1 MINKTV
7 GKSPLSVLH
16 EDTELILEL
25 LENKNID
32 PKEEKVK
39 LPLTIKEGDF
49 DNLSLYKTKSIF
61 FGIMV
66 LDFSDSFYFAQ
77 NIVDLA
83 GKIGTIN
90 GVKLAIPIFGGF
102 DFFLNKEKESIYC
115 LLAHNLQFF
124 NNLDGQYLTYLIS
137 GLYSAGIGDSFV
149 EVYLKRFGRSYLLEN
164 LQDEL
169 VSSNAV
175 INDDFSIKS
184 IPRSYFLQKELFDS
198 FQQKIKSC
206 SELSSIKFGPLE
218 PSMPFK
224 SNYQSLILMFDAMS
238 TELKTKTLISLI
250 DKVNDFKSQHAFAL
264 FVSSLWDKTD
274 FTTSIKLKNENK
286 LIILATEIAAAIVVN
301 DIGDKKE
308 SIFYNRTRVKKLFS
322 YIFLDPGKQEFK
334 ELFLKQLEKRFE
346 LKERAINLQ
355 NPFLISFLLRKDF
368 GLNLD
373 KKLVELLNLNDKNEL
388 YNFDFN
394 NFSYLEDKIWNDPNV
409 GKVTDYD
416 LCSPIVKGFKVC
428 Q

>member
-16 EDTELILEL
+16 EDTEFILEL

-32 PKEEKVK
+32 PKEKKVK
-39 LPLTIKEGDF
+39 LPLTIKEEDF

-61 FGIMV
+61 FGIMI

-83 GKIGTIN
+83 GKIN
-90 GVKLAIPIFGGF
+90 GVKLSIPIFGGF

-115 LLAHNLQFF
+115 LLAQNLQFF

-149 EVYLKRFGRSYLLEN
+149 EVYLKRVGRSYLLEN

-169 VSSNAV
+169 VSSNIIV
-175 INDDFSIKS
+175 NDNFSVKS

-224 SNYQSLILMFDAMS
+224 SNYQSLVLMFDAMS
-238 TELKTKTLISLI
+238 TEFKTKTLISLI
-250 DKVNDFKSQHAFAL
+250 NKVNDFKAQYAFGL
-264 FVSSLWDKTD
+264 FVSSLWDKTS
-274 FTTSIKLKNENK
+274 FTPSIKLKNENK

-301 DIGDKKE
+301 DIGDKKT
-308 SIFYNRTRVKKLFS
+308 SVFYNRTVPKKLFS
-322 YIFLDPGKQEFK
+322 YIFLEPGKDNFK

-355 NPFLISFLLRKDF
+355 NPFLISLLLRKDF

-388 YNFDFN
+388 YNFYSN
-394 NFSYLEDKIWNDPNV
+394 NGSYLKDEIWNDPNV
-409 GKVTDYD
+409 EEVLGYY
-416 LCSPIVKGFKVC
+416 LFSPIVKGFKFC
-428 Q
+428 K

>member
-16 EDTELILEL
+16 EDTEFILEL

-39 LPLTIKEGDF
+39 LPLTIKEEDF

-61 FGIMV
+61 FGIMI

-83 GKIGTIN
+83 GKIN
-90 GVKLAIPIFGGF
+90 GVKLSIPIFGGF

-115 LLAHNLQFF
+115 LLAQNLQFF

-149 EVYLKRFGRSYLLEN
+149 EVYLKRVGRSYLLEN

-169 VSSNAV
+169 VSSNIIV
-175 INDDFSIKS
+175 NDNFSVKS

-218 PSMPFK
+218 PSMSFK
-224 SNYQSLILMFDAMS
+224 SNYQSLVLMFDAMS
-238 TELKTKTLISLI
+238 TEFKTKTLISLI
-250 DKVNDFKSQHAFAL
+250 NKVNDFKAQYAFGL
-264 FVSSLWDKTD
+264 FVSSLWDKTS
-274 FTTSIKLKNENK
+274 FTPSIKLKNENK

-301 DIGDKKE
+301 DIGDKKT
-308 SIFYNRTRVKKLFS
+308 SVFYNRTVPKKLFS
-322 YIFLDPGKQEFK
+322 YIFLEPGKDNFK

-355 NPFLISFLLRKDF
+355 NPFLISLLLRKDF

-416 LCSPIVKGFKVC
+416 LCSPIVNGFKFF

>member
-16 EDTELILEL
+16 EDTEFILEL

-39 LPLTIKEGDF
+39 LPLTIKEEDF

-61 FGIMV
+61 FGIMI

-83 GKIGTIN
+83 GKIN
-90 GVKLAIPIFGGF
+90 GVKLSIPIFGGF

-115 LLAHNLQFF
+115 LLAQNLQFF

-149 EVYLKRFGRSYLLEN
+149 EVYLKRVGRSYLLEN
-164 LQDEL
+164 LQYEL
-169 VSSNAV
+169 ISSNIV
-175 INDDFSIKS
+175 ITDNFSVKS
-184 IPRSYFLQKELFDS
+184 MPRSYFLQEELFDS
-198 FQQKIKSC
+198 FQQKIKSL
-206 SELSSIKFGPLE
+206 SESRSIKLGQLSSMVFR
-218 PSMPFK
+218 

-238 TELKTKTLISLI
+238 TEFKTKTLISLI

-355 NPFLISFLLRKDF
+355 NPFLISLLIRKDL

-373 KKLVELLNLNDKNEL
+373 KKLVELLNLNNKNEL
-388 YNFDFN
+388 YNF
-394 NFSYLEDKIWNDPNV
+394 L
-409 GKVTDYD
+409 
-416 LCSPIVKGFKVC
+416 FK
-428 Q
+428 

>member
-16 EDTELILEL
+16 EDTEFILEL

-39 LPLTIKEGDF
+39 LPLTIKEEDF

-61 FGIMV
+61 FGIMI

-83 GKIGTIN
+83 GKIN
-90 GVKLAIPIFGGF
+90 GVKLSIPIFGGF

-115 LLAHNLQFF
+115 LLAQNLQFF

-149 EVYLKRFGRSYLLEN
+149 EVYLKRVGRSYLLEN
-164 LQDEL
+164 LQYEL
-169 VSSNAV
+169 ISSNIV
-175 INDDFSIKS
+175 ITDNFSVKS
-184 IPRSYFLQKELFDS
+184 MPRSYFLQEELFDS
-198 FQQKIKSC
+198 FQQKIKSL
-206 SELSSIKFGPLE
+206 SESRSIKLGQLSSMVFR
-218 PSMPFK
+218 

-238 TELKTKTLISLI
+238 TEFKTKTLISLI

-334 ELFLKQLEKRFE
+334 ELFLKQLKKRFE

-355 NPFLISFLLRKDF
+355 NPFLISLLLRKDF
-368 GLNLD
+368 DLNLD

>member
-16 EDTELILEL
+16 EDTEFILEL

-39 LPLTIKEGDF
+39 LPLTIKEEDF

-61 FGIMV
+61 FGIMI

-83 GKIGTIN
+83 GKIN
-90 GVKLAIPIFGGF
+90 GVKLSIPIFGGF

-115 LLAHNLQFF
+115 LLAQNLQFF

-149 EVYLKRFGRSYLLEN
+149 EVYLKRVGRSYLLEN
-164 LQDEL
+164 LKDEL
-169 VSSNAV
+169 VSSNIIV
-175 INDDFSIKS
+175 NDNFSVKS

-198 FQQKIKSC
+198 FQQKIKSL
-206 SELSSIKFGPLE
+206 SESRSIKLGQLSSMVFR
-218 PSMPFK
+218 SD
-224 SNYQSLILMFDAMS
+224 YQSLILMFDAMS
-238 TELKTKTLISLI
+238 TEFKTKTLISLI
-250 DKVNDFKSQHAFAL
+250 DKINDFKSQHAFAL

-274 FTTSIKLKNENK
+274 FTPSIKLKNENK
-286 LIILATEIAAAIVVN
+286 LIVLATEIAAAIIVN

-308 SIFYNRTRVKKLFS
+308 SIFYNRTRVQKLFS
-322 YIFLDPGKQEFK
+322 YIFLDPGKVEFK

-355 NPFLISFLLRKDF
+355 NPFLISLLLRKDF
-368 GLNLD
+368 DLNLD
-373 KKLVELLNLNDKNEL
+373 KKLVELLNLNNKNEL
-388 YNFDFN
+388 YNFYSN
-394 NFSYLEDKIWNDPNV
+394 NGSYLKDEIWNDPNV
-409 GKVTDYD
+409 EEVLGYY
-416 LCSPIVKGFKVC
+416 LFSPIVKGFKFS

>member
-16 EDTELILEL
+16 EDTEFILEL

-39 LPLTIKEGDF
+39 LPLTIKEEDF

-61 FGIMV
+61 FGIMI

-83 GKIGTIN
+83 GKIN
-90 GVKLAIPIFGGF
+90 GVKLSIPIFGGF

-115 LLAHNLQFF
+115 LLAQNLQFF

-149 EVYLKRFGRSYLLEN
+149 EVYLKRVGRSYLLEN

-169 VSSNAV
+169 VSSNIIV
-175 INDDFSIKS
+175 NDNFSVKS

-198 FQQKIKSC
+198 FQQKIKSL
-206 SELSSIKFGPLE
+206 SESRSIKLGQLSSMVFR
-218 PSMPFK
+218 

-238 TELKTKTLISLI
+238 TEFKTKTLISLI
-250 DKVNDFKSQHAFAL
+250 DKINDFKSQHAFAL

-274 FTTSIKLKNENK
+274 FTPSIKLKNENK
-286 LIILATEIAAAIVVN
+286 LIVLATEIAAAIIVN

-308 SIFYNRTRVKKLFS
+308 SIFYNRTRVQKLFS
-322 YIFLDPGKQEFK
+322 YIFLDPGKVEFK

-355 NPFLISFLLRKDF
+355 NPFLISLLLRKDF
-368 GLNLD
+368 DLNLD
-373 KKLVELLNLNDKNEL
+373 KKLVELLNLNNKNEL
-388 YNFDFN
+388 YNFYSN
-394 NFSYLEDKIWNDPNV
+394 NGSYLKDEIWNDPNV
-409 GKVTDYD
+409 EEVLGYY
-416 LCSPIVKGFKVC
+416 LFSPIVKGFKFS

>member
-16 EDTELILEL
+16 EDTEFILEL

-39 LPLTIKEGDF
+39 LPLTIKEEDF

-66 LDFSDSFYFAQ
+66 LDFNDSFYFVQ

-83 GKIGTIN
+83 GKIATIN
-90 GVKLAIPIFGGF
+90 GVKLAIPVFGGF
-102 DFFLNKEKESIYC
+102 DFFLNKEKDSIYC
-115 LLAHNLQFF
+115 LLAQNLQFF

-149 EVYLKRFGRSYLLEN
+149 EVYLKRVGRSYLLEN

-169 VSSNAV
+169 FFSNVV
-175 INDDFSIKS
+175 INENFSLNS
-184 IPRSYFLQKELFDS
+184 LSRSYFSQAELFDS
-198 FQQKIKSC
+198 FKEKIESC
-206 SELSSIKFGPLE
+206 SELTGNQFSPME
-218 PSMPFK
+218 ASMPSK
-224 SNYQSLILMFDAMS
+224 SKFQLLFSMFDAMN
-238 TELKTKTLISLI
+238 TEYKIKTLISLI

-264 FVSSLWDKTD
+264 FVSSLWNKTD
-274 FTTSIKLKNENK
+274 FTPSIKLKNEGE
-286 LIILATEIAAAIVVN
+286 LIILATEIAAAIIVN
-301 DIGDKKE
+301 DIEDKKV
-308 SIFYNRTRVKKLFS
+308 SMFYNRTAVKKLFS
-322 YIFLDPGKQEFK
+322 DIFLDPGKVEFK

-355 NPFLISFLLRKDF
+355 NPFLISLLLRKDF
-368 GLNLD
+368 DLNLD

-388 YNFDFN
+388 YNFYSN
-394 NFSYLEDKIWNDPNV
+394 NGSYLKDEIWNDPNV
-409 GKVTDYD
+409 EEVLGYY
-416 LCSPIVKGFKVC
+416 LFSPIVKGLKFCK
-428 Q
+428 

>member
-16 EDTELILEL
+16 EDTELILDL
-25 LENKNID
+25 LANKNID
-32 PKEEKVK
+32 SKKEKVK
-39 LPLTIKEGDF
+39 LPLTIKEENF

-66 LDFSDSFYFAQ
+66 LDFNDSFYFVQ

-83 GKIGTIN
+83 GKIN
-90 GVKLAIPIFGGF
+90 GVKLSIPIFGGF

-115 LLAHNLQFF
+115 LLAQNLQFF

-149 EVYLKRFGRSYLLEN
+149 EVYLKRVGRSYVLEN

-169 VSSNAV
+169 VFSNV
-175 INDDFSIKS
+175 VVNENFSLKS
-184 IPRSYFLQKELFDS
+184 LSRSYFLQEELFDS
-198 FQQKIKSC
+198 FQEKIKSC
-206 SELSSIKFGPLE
+206 SELSGVQFSPME
-218 PSMPFK
+218 PSMPSRSRF
-224 SNYQSLILMFDAMS
+224 QLLFLMFEAMN
-238 TELKTKTLISLI
+238 TEYKVKTLISLI
-250 DKVNDFKSQHAFAL
+250 EKVNDFKAQHSFAL
-264 FVSSLWDKTD
+264 FVSFLWDKTT
-274 FTTSIKLKNENK
+274 FTSSIKQKNENK
-286 LIILATEIAAAIVVN
+286 LIILATEIAAAIIAN
-301 DIGDKKE
+301 NIGDEK
-308 SIFYNRTRVKKLFS
+308 SSLFYDLTKSEKLFS
-322 YIFLDPGKQEFK
+322 YIFLEPDKDNFK

-355 NPFLISFLLRKDF
+355 NPFLISLLLRKDF

-388 YNFDFN
+388 YNFYSN
-394 NFSYLEDKIWNDPNV
+394 NGSYLKDEIWNDPNV
-409 GKVTDYD
+409 EEVLGYY
-416 LCSPIVKGFKVC
+416 LFSPIVKGFKFC
-428 Q
+428 K

>member
-39 LPLTIKEGDF
+39 LPLTIKEENF

-61 FGIMV
+61 FGIMI

-83 GKIGTIN
+83 GKIN
-90 GVKLAIPIFGGF
+90 GVKLSIPIFGGF

-115 LLAHNLQFF
+115 LLAQNLQFF

-149 EVYLKRFGRSYLLEN
+149 EVYLKRVGRSYLLEN
-164 LQDEL
+164 LQYEL
-169 VSSNAV
+169 ISSNIV
-175 INDDFSIKS
+175 ITDNFSVKS
-184 IPRSYFLQKELFDS
+184 MPRSYFLQEELFDS
-198 FQQKIKSC
+198 FQQKIKSL
-206 SELSSIKFGPLE
+206 SESRSIKLGQLSSMVFR
-218 PSMPFK
+218 

-238 TELKTKTLISLI
+238 TEFKTKTLISLI

-274 FTTSIKLKNENK
+274 FTPSIKLKNENK
-286 LIILATEIAAAIVVN
+286 LIVLATEIAAAIIVN

-308 SIFYNRTRVKKLFS
+308 SIFYNRTRVQKLFS
-322 YIFLDPGKQEFK
+322 YIFLDPGKVEFK

-355 NPFLISFLLRKDF
+355 NPFLISLLLRKDF
-368 GLNLD
+368 DLNLD

-394 NFSYLEDKIWNDPNV
+394 NFSYLEDKIWNDPSV

-416 LCSPIVKGFKVC
+416 LCSPIVNGFKVS

>member
-16 EDTELILEL
+16 EDTEFILEL

-39 LPLTIKEGDF
+39 LPLTIKEEDF

-61 FGIMV
+61 FGIMI

-83 GKIGTIN
+83 GKIN
-90 GVKLAIPIFGGF
+90 GVKLSIPIFGGF

-115 LLAHNLQFF
+115 LLAQNLQFF

-137 GLYSAGIGDSFV
+137 GFYSAGIGDSFV
-149 EVYLKRFGRSYLLEN
+149 EVYLKRVGRSYLLEN

-169 VSSNAV
+169 VSSNIIV
-175 INDDFSIKS
+175 NDNFSVKS

-198 FQQKIKSC
+198 FQQKIKSL
-206 SELSSIKFGPLE
+206 SESRSIKLGQLSSMVFR
-218 PSMPFK
+218 

-238 TELKTKTLISLI
+238 TEFKTKTLISLI
-250 DKVNDFKSQHAFAL
+250 DKINDFKSQHAFAL

-274 FTTSIKLKNENK
+274 FTPSIKLKNENK
-286 LIILATEIAAAIVVN
+286 LIVLATEIAAAIIVN

-308 SIFYNRTRVKKLFS
+308 SIFYNRTRVQKLFS
-322 YIFLDPGKQEFK
+322 YIFLDPGKVEFK

-355 NPFLISFLLRKDF
+355 NPFLISLLLRKDF
-368 GLNLD
+368 DLNLD
-373 KKLVELLNLNDKNEL
+373 KKLVELLNLNNKNEL
-388 YNFDFN
+388 YNFYSN
-394 NFSYLEDKIWNDPNV
+394 NGSYLKDEIWNDPNV
-409 GKVTDYD
+409 EEVLGYY
-416 LCSPIVKGFKVC
+416 LFSPIVNGFKVS

>member
-1 MINKTV
+1 MINKIV

-16 EDTELILEL
+16 DDTEFILEL

-39 LPLTIKEGDF
+39 LPLTIKEEDF

-61 FGIMV
+61 FGIMI

-83 GKIGTIN
+83 GKIN
-90 GVKLAIPIFGGF
+90 GVKLSIPIFGGF

-115 LLAHNLQFF
+115 LLAQNLQFF

-149 EVYLKRFGRSYLLEN
+149 EVYLKRIGRSYLLEN

-238 TELKTKTLISLI
+238 TEFKTKTLISLI
-250 DKVNDFKSQHAFAL
+250 DKVNDFKAQYAFSL
-264 FVSSLWDKTD
+264 FVSSLWNRTS
-274 FTTSIKLKNENK
+274 FTPSIKLKNEEK

-301 DIGDKKE
+301 DIGDKKI
-308 SIFYNRTRVKKLFS
+308 SVFYNLATPKKLFS
-322 YIFLDPGKQEFK
+322 YIFLDPGKVEFK

-355 NPFLISFLLRKDF
+355 NPFLISLLLRKDF
-368 GLNLD
+368 GINLD
-373 KKLVELLNLNDKNEL
+373 KKLVELLNLNNKNEL
-388 YNFDFN
+388 YNFYSN
-394 NFSYLEDKIWNDPNV
+394 NGSYLKDEIWNDPNV
-409 GKVTDYD
+409 EEVLGYY
-416 LCSPIVKGFKVC
+416 LFSPIVKGFKFFK
-428 Q
+428 

>member
-16 EDTELILEL
+16 EDTEFILEL
-25 LENKNID
+25 LKNKNID

-39 LPLTIKEGDF
+39 LPLTIKEEDF

-66 LDFSDSFYFAQ
+66 LDFNDSFYFVQ

-90 GVKLAIPIFGGF
+90 GVKLAIPVFGGF

-115 LLAHNLQFF
+115 LLAQNLQFF

-137 GLYSAGIGDSFV
+137 GLYSAGIGNSFV
-149 EVYLKRFGRSYLLEN
+149 EVYLKRVGRSYLLEN

-169 VSSNAV
+169 FFSNVV
-175 INDDFSIKS
+175 INENFSLNS
-184 IPRSYFLQKELFDS
+184 LSRSYFSQAELFDS
-198 FQQKIKSC
+198 FKEKIESC
-206 SELSSIKFGPLE
+206 SELTGNQFSPME
-218 PSMPFK
+218 ASMPSK
-224 SNYQSLILMFDAMS
+224 SKFQLLFSMFDAMN
-238 TELKTKTLISLI
+238 TEYKIKTLISLI
-250 DKVNDFKSQHAFAL
+250 DKVNDFKSQQAFAF
-264 FVSSLWDKTD
+264 FVSSLWNKTD
-274 FTTSIKLKNENK
+274 FTPSIKLKNEGE
-286 LIILATEIAAAIVVN
+286 LIILATEIAAAIIVN
-301 DIGDKKE
+301 DIEDKKV
-308 SIFYNRTRVKKLFS
+308 SIFYNRTAVKKLFS
-322 YIFLDPGKQEFK
+322 YIFLDPGKVKFK

-355 NPFLISFLLRKDF
+355 NPFLISLLLRKDF
-368 GLNLD
+368 DLNLD

-388 YNFDFN
+388 YNFYSN
-394 NFSYLEDKIWNDPNV
+394 NGSYLKDEIWNDPNV
-409 GKVTDYD
+409 EEVLGYY
-416 LCSPIVKGFKVC
+416 LFSPIVKGFKFC
-428 Q
+428 K

>member
-16 EDTELILEL
+16 EDTEFILEL

-32 PKEEKVK
+32 PKEKKVK
-39 LPLTIKEGDF
+39 LPLTIKEEDF

-61 FGIMV
+61 FGIMI

-83 GKIGTIN
+83 GKIN
-90 GVKLAIPIFGGF
+90 GVKLSIPIFGGF

-115 LLAHNLQFF
+115 LLAQNLQFF

-149 EVYLKRFGRSYLLEN
+149 EVYLKRVGRSYLLEN

-169 VSSNAV
+169 VSSNIIV
-175 INDDFSIKS
+175 NDNFSVKS

-224 SNYQSLILMFDAMS
+224 SNYQSLVLMFDAMS
-238 TELKTKTLISLI
+238 TEFKTKTLISLI
-250 DKVNDFKSQHAFAL
+250 NKVNDFKAQYAFGL
-264 FVSSLWDKTD
+264 FISSLWDKTS
-274 FTTSIKLKNENK
+274 FTPSIKLKNENK

-301 DIGDKKE
+301 DIGDKKT
-308 SIFYNRTRVKKLFS
+308 SVFYNRTVPKKLFS
-322 YIFLDPGKQEFK
+322 YIFLEPGKDNFK

-355 NPFLISFLLRKDF
+355 NPFLISLLLRKDF

-388 YNFDFN
+388 YNFYSN
-394 NFSYLEDKIWNDPNV
+394 NGSYLKDEIWNDPNV
-409 GKVTDYD
+409 EEVLGYY
-416 LCSPIVKGFKVC
+416 LFSPIVNGFKFC
-428 Q
+428 K

>member
-16 EDTELILEL
+16 EDTEFILEL

-39 LPLTIKEGDF
+39 LPLTIKEEDF

-61 FGIMV
+61 FGIMI

-83 GKIGTIN
+83 GKIN
-90 GVKLAIPIFGGF
+90 GVKLSIPIFGDF

-115 LLAHNLQFF
+115 LLAQNLQFF

-149 EVYLKRFGRSYLLEN
+149 EVYLKRVGRSYLLEN
-164 LQDEL
+164 LQYEL
-169 VSSNAV
+169 ISSNIV
-175 INDDFSIKS
+175 ITDNFSVKS
-184 IPRSYFLQKELFDS
+184 MPRSYFLQEELFDS
-198 FQQKIKSC
+198 FQQKIKSL
-206 SELSSIKFGPLE
+206 SESKSIKLGQLSSMVFR
-218 PSMPFK
+218 

-238 TELKTKTLISLI
+238 TEFKTKTLISLI

-274 FTTSIKLKNENK
+274 FTPSIKLKNENK
-286 LIILATEIAAAIVVN
+286 LIVLATEIAAAIIVN

-308 SIFYNRTRVKKLFS
+308 SIFYNRTRVQKLFS
-322 YIFLDPGKQEFK
+322 YIFLDPGKVEFK

-355 NPFLISFLLRKDF
+355 NPFLISLLLRKDF
-368 GLNLD
+368 DLNLD

-394 NFSYLEDKIWNDPNV
+394 NFSYLEDKIWNDPSV

-416 LCSPIVKGFKVC
+416 LCSPIVNGFKVS

>member
-16 EDTELILEL
+16 EDTEFILEL

-39 LPLTIKEGDF
+39 LPLTIKEEDF
-49 DNLSLYKTKSIF
+49 DNLSLYKSKSIF
-61 FGIMV
+61 FGIMI

-83 GKIGTIN
+83 GKIN
-90 GVKLAIPIFGGF
+90 GVKLSIPIFGGF

-115 LLAHNLQFF
+115 LLAQNLQFF
-124 NNLDGQYLTYLIS
+124 NNLDEQYLTYLIS

-149 EVYLKRFGRSYLLEN
+149 EVYLKRIGRSYLLEN

-224 SNYQSLILMFDAMS
+224 SNYQSLVLMFDAMS
-238 TELKTKTLISLI
+238 TEFKTKTLISLI
-250 DKVNDFKSQHAFAL
+250 NKVNDFKAQYAFGL
-264 FVSSLWDKTD
+264 FVSLLWDKTS
-274 FTTSIKLKNENK
+274 FTPSIKLKNEDK

-301 DIGDKKE
+301 DIGDKKT
-308 SIFYNRTRVKKLFS
+308 SVFYNRTVPKKLFS
-322 YIFLDPGKQEFK
+322 YIFLEPSKDNFK
-334 ELFLKQLEKRFE
+334 ELFLKQLEKRFK

-355 NPFLISFLLRKDF
+355 NPFLISLLMRKDF

-373 KKLVELLNLNDKNEL
+373 KKLVELLNLNNKNEL
-388 YNFDFN
+388 YNLYSN
-394 NFSYLEDKIWNDPNV
+394 NGSYLEDEIWNDPNV
-409 GKVTDYD
+409 EKVKDYD
-416 LCSPIVKGFKVC
+416 LFSPIVNGFKVS

>member
-16 EDTELILEL
+16 KDTELILEL

-39 LPLTIKEGDF
+39 LPLTIKEEDF

-61 FGIMV
+61 FGIMI

-83 GKIGTIN
+83 GKIN
-90 GVKLAIPIFGGF
+90 GVKLSIPIFGCF

-115 LLAHNLQFF
+115 LLAQNLQFF

-149 EVYLKRFGRSYLLEN
+149 EVYLKRIGRSYLLEN

-238 TELKTKTLISLI
+238 TEFKTKTLISLI
-250 DKVNDFKSQHAFAL
+250 DKVNDFKAQYAFSL
-264 FVSSLWDKTD
+264 FVSSLWNRTS
-274 FTTSIKLKNENK
+274 FTPSIKLKNKEK

-301 DIGDKKE
+301 DIGDKKT
-308 SIFYNRTRVKKLFS
+308 SVFYNRTVPKKLFS
-322 YIFLDPGKQEFK
+322 YIFLEPGKDNFK

-355 NPFLISFLLRKDF
+355 NPFLISLLLRKDF

>member
-39 LPLTIKEGDF
+39 LPLTIKEEDF

-61 FGIMV
+61 FGIMI

-83 GKIGTIN
+83 GKIN
-90 GVKLAIPIFGGF
+90 GVKLSIPIFGGF

-115 LLAHNLQFF
+115 LLAQNLQFF

-149 EVYLKRFGRSYLLEN
+149 EVYLKRVGRSYLLEN
-164 LQDEL
+164 LQYEL
-169 VSSNAV
+169 ISSNIV
-175 INDDFSIKS
+175 ITDNFSVKS
-184 IPRSYFLQKELFDS
+184 MPRSYFLQEELFDS
-198 FQQKIKSC
+198 FQQKIKSL
-206 SELSSIKFGPLE
+206 SESRSIKLGQLSSMVFR
-218 PSMPFK
+218 

-238 TELKTKTLISLI
+238 TEFKTKTLISLI

-274 FTTSIKLKNENK
+274 FTPSIKLKNENK
-286 LIILATEIAAAIVVN
+286 LIVLATEIAAAIIVN

-308 SIFYNRTRVKKLFS
+308 SIFYNRTRVQKLFS
-322 YIFLDPGKQEFK
+322 YIFLDPGKVEFK

-355 NPFLISFLLRKDF
+355 NPFLISLLLRKDF
-368 GLNLD
+368 DLNLD

-394 NFSYLEDKIWNDPNV
+394 NFSYLEDKIWNDPSV

-416 LCSPIVKGFKVC
+416 LCSPIVNGFKVS

>member
-16 EDTELILEL
+16 EDTELILDL
-25 LENKNID
+25 LANKNID
-32 PKEEKVK
+32 SKKEKVK
-39 LPLTIKEGDF
+39 LPLTIKEEDF
-49 DNLSLYKTKSIF
+49 GNLSLCKTKSIF

-83 GKIGTIN
+83 GKIN
-90 GVKLAIPIFGGF
+90 GLKLAIPIFGGF

-115 LLAHNLQFF
+115 LLAQNLQFF

-137 GLYSAGIGDSFV
+137 GLYSTGIDDSFV
-149 EVYLKRFGRSYLLEN
+149 EVYLKRVGRSYLLEN
-164 LQDEL
+164 LQYEL
-169 VSSNAV
+169 ISSNIV
-175 INDDFSIKS
+175 ITDNFSVKS
-184 IPRSYFLQKELFDS
+184 IPRSYFLQEELFYS
-198 FQQKIKSC
+198 FQQKIKSL
-206 SELSSIKFGPLE
+206 SESGSIKLGQLSSMVFR
-218 PSMPFK
+218 

-274 FTTSIKLKNENK
+274 FTPSIKLKNEGE
-286 LIILATEIAAAIVVN
+286 LIILATEIAAAIIVN

-308 SIFYNRTRVKKLFS
+308 SIFYNRTAVKKLFS
-322 YIFLDPGKQEFK
+322 YIFLDPGKVDFK

-355 NPFLISFLLRKDF
+355 NPFLISLLLRKDF
-368 GLNLD
+368 DLNLD

-416 LCSPIVKGFKVC
+416 LCSPIVNGFKVC

>member
-16 EDTELILEL
+16 EDTEFILEL

-39 LPLTIKEGDF
+39 LPLTIKEEDF

-61 FGIMV
+61 FGIMI

-83 GKIGTIN
+83 GKIN
-90 GVKLAIPIFGGF
+90 GVKLSIPIFGGF

-115 LLAHNLQFF
+115 LLAQNLQFF

-149 EVYLKRFGRSYLLEN
+149 EVYLKRVGRSYLLEN
-164 LQDEL
+164 LKDEL
-169 VSSNAV
+169 VSSNIIV
-175 INDDFSIKS
+175 NDNFSVKS

-198 FQQKIKSC
+198 FQQKIKSL
-206 SELSSIKFGPLE
+206 SESRSIKLGQLSSMVFR
-218 PSMPFK
+218 

-238 TELKTKTLISLI
+238 TEFKTKTLISLI
-250 DKVNDFKSQHAFAL
+250 DKINDFKSQHAFAL

-274 FTTSIKLKNENK
+274 FTPSIKLKNENK
-286 LIILATEIAAAIVVN
+286 LIVLATEIAAAIIVN

-308 SIFYNRTRVKKLFS
+308 SIFYNRTRVQKLFS
-322 YIFLDPGKQEFK
+322 YIFLDPGKVEFK

-355 NPFLISFLLRKDF
+355 NPFLISLLLRKDF
-368 GLNLD
+368 DLNLD
-373 KKLVELLNLNDKNEL
+373 KKLVELLNLNNKNEL
-388 YNFDFN
+388 YNFYSN
-394 NFSYLEDKIWNDPNV
+394 NGSYLKDEIWNDPNV
-409 GKVTDYD
+409 EEVLGYY
-416 LCSPIVKGFKVC
+416 LFSPIVKGFKFS

>member
-16 EDTELILEL
+16 EDTEFILEL

-32 PKEEKVK
+32 SKEEKVK
-39 LPLTIKEGDF
+39 LPLTIKEEDF

-83 GKIGTIN
+83 GKIN

-115 LLAHNLQFF
+115 LLAQNLQFF

-149 EVYLKRFGRSYLLEN
+149 EVYLKRVGRSYLLGN

-169 VSSNAV
+169 VSSNIIV
-175 INDDFSIKS
+175 NDNFSVKS

-238 TELKTKTLISLI
+238 TEFKTKTLISLI
-250 DKVNDFKSQHAFAL
+250 NKVNDFKAQYAFGL
-264 FVSSLWDKTD
+264 FVSSLWDKTS
-274 FTTSIKLKNENK
+274 FTPSIKLKNENK

-301 DIGDKKE
+301 DIGDKKT
-308 SIFYNRTRVKKLFS
+308 SVFYNRTVPKKLFS
-322 YIFLDPGKQEFK
+322 YIFLEPGKDKFK

-355 NPFLISFLLRKDF
+355 NPFLISLLLRKDF
-368 GLNLD
+368 DLNLD
-373 KKLVELLNLNDKNEL
+373 KKLVELLNLNNKNEL
-388 YNFDFN
+388 YNFYSN
-394 NFSYLEDKIWNDPNV
+394 NGSYLKDEIWNDPNV
-409 GKVTDYD
+409 EEVLGYY
-416 LCSPIVKGFKVC
+416 LFSPIVKGFKFS

>member
-16 EDTELILEL
+16 EDTEFILEL

-32 PKEEKVK
+32 PKEKKVK
-39 LPLTIKEGDF
+39 LPLTIKEEDF

-61 FGIMV
+61 FGIMI

-83 GKIGTIN
+83 GKIN
-90 GVKLAIPIFGGF
+90 GVKLSIPIFGGF

-115 LLAHNLQFF
+115 LLAQNLQFF
-124 NNLDGQYLTYLIS
+124 NNLDGRYLTYLIS

-149 EVYLKRFGRSYLLEN
+149 EVYLKRVGRSYLLEN

-169 VSSNAV
+169 VSSNIIV
-175 INDDFSIKS
+175 NDNFSVKS

-224 SNYQSLILMFDAMS
+224 SNYQSLVLMFDAMS
-238 TELKTKTLISLI
+238 TEFKTKTLISLI
-250 DKVNDFKSQHAFAL
+250 NKVNDFKAQYAFGL
-264 FVSSLWDKTD
+264 FVSSLWDKTS
-274 FTTSIKLKNENK
+274 FTQSIKLKNENK

-301 DIGDKKE
+301 DIGDKKT
-308 SIFYNRTRVKKLFS
+308 SVFYNRTVPKKLFS
-322 YIFLDPGKQEFK
+322 YIFLEPGKDNFK

-355 NPFLISFLLRKDF
+355 NPFLISLLLRKDF

-388 YNFDFN
+388 YNFYSN
-394 NFSYLEDKIWNDPNV
+394 NGSYLKDEIWNDPNV
-409 GKVTDYD
+409 EEVLGYY
-416 LCSPIVKGFKVC
+416 LFSPIVKGFKFC
-428 Q
+428 K

>member
-16 EDTELILEL
+16 EDTELILDL
-25 LENKNID
+25 LANKNID
-32 PKEEKVK
+32 SKKEKVK
-39 LPLTIKEGDF
+39 LPLTIKEEDF

-83 GKIGTIN
+83 GKIN

-115 LLAHNLQFF
+115 LLAQNLQFF

-149 EVYLKRFGRSYLLEN
+149 EVYLKRVGRSYLLEN

-169 VSSNAV
+169 ASSNIV
-175 INDDFSIKS
+175 ITDNFSIKS

-206 SELSSIKFGPLE
+206 YELSYIKFGPLE

-238 TELKTKTLISLI
+238 TEFKTKTLISLI
-250 DKVNDFKSQHAFAL
+250 DKVNDFKAQHAFAL
-264 FVSSLWDKTD
+264 FVSSLWDRTD
-274 FTTSIKLKNENK
+274 FTPSIKLKNENK
-286 LIILATEIAAAIVVN
+286 LIILATEIAAAIIVN
-301 DIGDKKE
+301 DIGDKKA
-308 SIFYNRTRVKKLFS
+308 SIFYNRTTVKKLFS
-322 YIFLDPGKQEFK
+322 YIFLDPGMVEFK

-355 NPFLISFLLRKDF
+355 NPFLISLLLRKDF

-373 KKLVELLNLNDKNEL
+373 KKLVELLNLNNKNEL
-388 YNFDFN
+388 YNFYSN
-394 NFSYLEDKIWNDPNV
+394 NGSYLEDKIWNEPNV
-409 GKVTDYD
+409 GEVTDYD
-416 LCSPIVKGFKVC
+416 LFSPIVNGFKVS

>member
-16 EDTELILEL
+16 EDTEFILEL

-32 PKEEKVK
+32 PKEKKVK
-39 LPLTIKEGDF
+39 LPLTIKEEDF

-61 FGIMV
+61 FGIMI

-83 GKIGTIN
+83 GKIN
-90 GVKLAIPIFGGF
+90 GVKLSIPIFGGF

-115 LLAHNLQFF
+115 LLAQNLQFF

-149 EVYLKRFGRSYLLEN
+149 EVYLKRVGRSYLLEN

-169 VSSNAV
+169 VSSNIIV
-175 INDDFSIKS
+175 NDNFSVKS

-224 SNYQSLILMFDAMS
+224 SNYQSLVLMFDAMS
-238 TELKTKTLISLI
+238 TEFKTKTLISLI
-250 DKVNDFKSQHAFAL
+250 NKVNDFKAQYAFGL
-264 FVSSLWDKTD
+264 FVSSLWDKTS
-274 FTTSIKLKNENK
+274 FTPSIKLKNENK

-301 DIGDKKE
+301 DIGDKKT
-308 SIFYNRTRVKKLFS
+308 SVFYNRTVPKKLFS
-322 YIFLDPGKQEFK
+322 YIFLETGKDNFK

-355 NPFLISFLLRKDF
+355 NPFLISLLLRKDF
-368 GLNLD
+368 SLNLD

-388 YNFDFN
+388 YNFYSN
-394 NFSYLEDKIWNDPNV
+394 NGSYLKDEIWNDPNV
-409 GKVTDYD
+409 EEVLGYY
-416 LCSPIVKGFKVC
+416 LFSPIVKGFKFC
-428 Q
+428 K

>member
-16 EDTELILEL
+16 KDTEFILEL

-39 LPLTIKEGDF
+39 LPLTIKEEDF

-61 FGIMV
+61 FGIMI

-83 GKIGTIN
+83 GKIN

-115 LLAHNLQFF
+115 LLAQNLQFF

-137 GLYSAGIGDSFV
+137 GLYSAGIGNSFV
-149 EVYLKRFGRSYLLEN
+149 EIYLKRVGRSYLLEN
-164 LQDEL
+164 LQYEL
-169 VSSNAV
+169 VSSNIV
-175 INDDFSIKS
+175 VNDNFSIKS

-224 SNYQSLILMFDAMS
+224 SNYQSLVLMFDAMS
-238 TELKTKTLISLI
+238 TEFKTKTLISLI
-250 DKVNDFKSQHAFAL
+250 DKVNNFKAQYAFGL

-274 FTTSIKLKNENK
+274 FTPSIKLKNEDK

-301 DIGDKKE
+301 NIGDKKT
-308 SIFYNRTRVKKLFS
+308 SVFYNRSVPKKLFS
-322 YIFLDPGKQEFK
+322 YIFLEPGKDNFK

-355 NPFLISFLLRKDF
+355 NPFLISLLLRKDF

-373 KKLVELLNLNDKNEL
+373 KKLVELLNLNNKNEL
-388 YNFDFN
+388 YNLYSN
-394 NFSYLEDKIWNDPNV
+394 NGSYLEDEIWNDPNV

-416 LCSPIVKGFKVC
+416 LFSPIVNGFNVC

>member
-16 EDTELILEL
+16 EDTEFILEL

-39 LPLTIKEGDF
+39 LPLTIKEEDF

-61 FGIMV
+61 FGIMI

-83 GKIGTIN
+83 GKIN
-90 GVKLAIPIFGGF
+90 GVKLSIPIFGGF

-115 LLAHNLQFF
+115 LLAQNLQFF

-149 EVYLKRFGRSYLLEN
+149 EVYLKRVGRSYLLEN
-164 LQDEL
+164 LQYEL
-169 VSSNAV
+169 ISSNIV
-175 INDDFSIKS
+175 ITDNFSVKS
-184 IPRSYFLQKELFDS
+184 MPRSYFLQEELFDS
-198 FQQKIKSC
+198 FQQKIKSL
-206 SELSSIKFGPLE
+206 SESKSIKLGQLSSMVFR
-218 PSMPFK
+218 

-238 TELKTKTLISLI
+238 TEFKTKTLISLI
-250 DKVNDFKSQHAFAL
+250 DKVNDSKSQHAFAL

-274 FTTSIKLKNENK
+274 FTPSIKLKNENK
-286 LIILATEIAAAIVVN
+286 LIVLATEIAAAIIVN

-308 SIFYNRTRVKKLFS
+308 SIFYNRTRVQKLFS
-322 YIFLDPGKQEFK
+322 YIFLDPGKVEFK

-355 NPFLISFLLRKDF
+355 NPFLISLLLRKDF
-368 GLNLD
+368 DLNLD

-388 YNFDFN
+388 YNFYSN
-394 NFSYLEDKIWNDPNV
+394 NGSYLKDEIWNDPNV
-409 GKVTDYD
+409 EEVLGYY
-416 LCSPIVKGFKVC
+416 LFSPIVKGFKFC
-428 Q
+428 K

>member
-16 EDTELILEL
+16 EDTELILDL
-25 LENKNID
+25 LANKNID
-32 PKEEKVK
+32 SKKEKVK
-39 LPLTIKEGDF
+39 LPLTIKEEDF

-66 LDFSDSFYFAQ
+66 LDFNDSFYFVQ

-90 GVKLAIPIFGGF
+90 GVKLAIPVFGGF

-115 LLAHNLQFF
+115 LLAQNLQFF

-137 GLYSAGIGDSFV
+137 GLYSEGIGNSFV
-149 EVYLKRFGRSYLLEN
+149 EVYLKRVGRSYLLEN

-169 VSSNAV
+169 FFSNVV
-175 INDDFSIKS
+175 INENFSLNS
-184 IPRSYFLQKELFDS
+184 LSRSYFSQAELFDS
-198 FQQKIKSC
+198 FKEKIESC
-206 SELSSIKFGPLE
+206 SELTGNQFSPME
-218 PSMPFK
+218 ASMPSK
-224 SNYQSLILMFDAMS
+224 SKFQLLFSMFDAMN
-238 TELKTKTLISLI
+238 TEYKIKTLISLI
-250 DKVNDFKSQHAFAL
+250 DKVNDFKSQQAFAF
-264 FVSSLWDKTD
+264 FVSSLWNKTD
-274 FTTSIKLKNENK
+274 FTPSIKLKNEGE
-286 LIILATEIAAAIVVN
+286 LIILATEIAAAIIVN
-301 DIGDKKE
+301 DIEDKKV
-308 SIFYNRTRVKKLFS
+308 SIFYNRTAVKKLFS
-322 YIFLDPGKQEFK
+322 YIFLDPGKVKFK

-355 NPFLISFLLRKDF
+355 NPFLISLLLRKDF
-368 GLNLD
+368 DLNLD

-388 YNFDFN
+388 YNFYSN
-394 NFSYLEDKIWNDPNV
+394 NGSYLKDEIWNDPNV
-409 GKVTDYD
+409 EEVLGYY
-416 LCSPIVKGFKVC
+416 LFSPIIKGFKFS

>member
-16 EDTELILEL
+16 EDTEFILEL

-32 PKEEKVK
+32 PKEKKVK
-39 LPLTIKEGDF
+39 LPLTIKEEDF

-61 FGIMV
+61 FGIMI

-83 GKIGTIN
+83 GKIN
-90 GVKLAIPIFGGF
+90 GVKLSIPIFGGF

-115 LLAHNLQFF
+115 LLAQNLQFF

-149 EVYLKRFGRSYLLEN
+149 EVYLKRVGRSYLLEN

-169 VSSNAV
+169 VSSNIIV
-175 INDDFSIKS
+175 NDNFSVKS

-224 SNYQSLILMFDAMS
+224 SNYQSLVLMFDAMS
-238 TELKTKTLISLI
+238 TEFKTKTLISLI
-250 DKVNDFKSQHAFAL
+250 NKVNDFKAQYAFGL
-264 FVSSLWDKTD
+264 FVSSLWDKTS
-274 FTTSIKLKNENK
+274 FTPSIKLKNENK

-301 DIGDKKE
+301 DIGDKKT
-308 SIFYNRTRVKKLFS
+308 SVFYNRTVPKKLFS
-322 YIFLDPGKQEFK
+322 YIFLEPGKDNFK

-355 NPFLISFLLRKDF
+355 NPFLISLLLRKDF
-368 GLNLD
+368 DLNLD

-388 YNFDFN
+388 YNFYSN
-394 NFSYLEDKIWNDPNV
+394 NGSYLKDEIWNDPNV
-409 GKVTDYD
+409 EEVLGDY
-416 LCSPIVKGFKVC
+416 LFSPIVKGFKFC
-428 Q
+428 K

>member
-16 EDTELILEL
+16 EDTELILDL
-25 LENKNID
+25 LANKNID
-32 PKEEKVK
+32 SKKEKVK
-39 LPLTIKEGDF
+39 LPLTIKEEDF

-61 FGIMV
+61 FGIMI
-66 LDFSDSFYFAQ
+66 LDFNDSFYFAQ

-90 GVKLAIPIFGGF
+90 EVKLAIPVFGGF

-115 LLAHNLQFF
+115 LLAQNLQFF

-149 EVYLKRFGRSYLLEN
+149 EVYLKRVGRSYLLEN

-169 VSSNAV
+169 FFSNVV
-175 INDDFSIKS
+175 INENFSLNS
-184 IPRSYFLQKELFDS
+184 LSRSYFSQAELFDS
-198 FQQKIKSC
+198 FKEKIESC
-206 SELSSIKFGPLE
+206 SELTGNQFSPME
-218 PSMPFK
+218 ASMPSK
-224 SNYQSLILMFDAMS
+224 SKFQLLFSMFDAMN
-238 TELKTKTLISLI
+238 TEYKIKTLISLI

-264 FVSSLWDKTD
+264 FVSSLWGKTD
-274 FTTSIKLKNENK
+274 FTPSIKLKNEGE
-286 LIILATEIAAAIVVN
+286 LIILATEIAAAIIVN
-301 DIGDKKE
+301 DIEDKKV
-308 SIFYNRTRVKKLFS
+308 SIFYNRTAVKKLFS
-322 YIFLDPGKQEFK
+322 YIFLEPSKDNFK

-346 LKERAINLQ
+346 LKARAINLQ
-355 NPFLISFLLRKDF
+355 NPFLISLLIRKDF

-373 KKLVELLNLNDKNEL
+373 KKLDELLNLNNKNEL
-388 YNFDFN
+388 YNFYSN
-394 NFSYLEDKIWNDPNV
+394 NGSYLKDEIWNDPNV
-409 GKVTDYD
+409 EEVLGYY
-416 LCSPIVKGFKVC
+416 LFSPIVKGFKFS

>member
-39 LPLTIKEGDF
+39 LPLTIKEEDF
-49 DNLSLYKTKSIF
+49 GNLSLCKTKSIF

-83 GKIGTIN
+83 GKIN
-90 GVKLAIPIFGGF
+90 GLKLAIPIFWGF

-115 LLAHNLQFF
+115 LLAQNLQFF

-137 GLYSAGIGDSFV
+137 GLYSTGIGDSFV
-149 EVYLKRFGRSYLLEN
+149 EVYLKRVGRSYLLEN
-164 LQDEL
+164 LQYEL
-169 VSSNAV
+169 ISSNIV
-175 INDDFSIKS
+175 ITDNFSVKS
-184 IPRSYFLQKELFDS
+184 IPRSYFLQEELFYS
-198 FQQKIKSC
+198 FQQKIKSL
-206 SELSSIKFGPLE
+206 SESGSIKLGQLSSMVFR
-218 PSMPFK
+218 

-274 FTTSIKLKNENK
+274 FTTSIKLKNESK

-355 NPFLISFLLRKDF
+355 NPFLISLLLRKDF

-388 YNFDFN
+388 YNFYSN
-394 NFSYLEDKIWNDPNV
+394 NGSYLKDEIWNDPNV
-409 GKVTDYD
+409 GEVTDYD
-416 LCSPIVKGFKVC
+416 LFSPIVNGFKVS

>member
-16 EDTELILEL
+16 EDTEFILEL

-32 PKEEKVK
+32 PKEKKVK
-39 LPLTIKEGDF
+39 LPLTIKEEDF

-61 FGIMV
+61 FGIMI

-83 GKIGTIN
+83 GKIN
-90 GVKLAIPIFGGF
+90 GVKLSIPIFGGF

-115 LLAHNLQFF
+115 LLAQNLQFF

-149 EVYLKRFGRSYLLEN
+149 EVYLKRVGRSYLLEN

-169 VSSNAV
+169 VSSNIIV
-175 INDDFSIKS
+175 NDNFSVKS
-184 IPRSYFLQKELFDS
+184 IPRSYFLQKDLFDS

-224 SNYQSLILMFDAMS
+224 SNYQSLVLMFDAMS
-238 TELKTKTLISLI
+238 TEFKTKTLISLI
-250 DKVNDFKSQHAFAL
+250 NKVNDFKAQYAFGL
-264 FVSSLWDKTD
+264 FVSSLWDKTS
-274 FTTSIKLKNENK
+274 FTPSIKLKNENK

-301 DIGDKKE
+301 DIGDKKT
-308 SIFYNRTRVKKLFS
+308 SVFYNRTVPKKLFS
-322 YIFLDPGKQEFK
+322 YIFLEPGKDNFK

-355 NPFLISFLLRKDF
+355 NPFLISLLLRKDF

-388 YNFDFN
+388 YNFYSN
-394 NFSYLEDKIWNDPNV
+394 NGSYLKDEIWNDPNV
-409 GKVTDYD
+409 EEVLGYY
-416 LCSPIVKGFKVC
+416 LFSPIVKGFKFC
-428 Q
+428 K

>member
-16 EDTELILEL
+16 EDTEFILEL

-39 LPLTIKEGDF
+39 LPLTIKEEDF

-61 FGIMV
+61 FGIMI

-83 GKIGTIN
+83 GKIN
-90 GVKLAIPIFGGF
+90 GVKLSIPIFGGF

-115 LLAHNLQFF
+115 LLAQNLQFF

-149 EVYLKRFGRSYLLEN
+149 EVYLKRVGRSYLLEN
-164 LQDEL
+164 LQYEL
-169 VSSNAV
+169 ISSNIV
-175 INDDFSIKS
+175 ITDNFSVKS
-184 IPRSYFLQKELFDS
+184 MPRSYFLQEELFDS
-198 FQQKIKSC
+198 FQQKIKSL
-206 SELSSIKFGPLE
+206 SESKSIKLGQLSSMVFR
-218 PSMPFK
+218 

-238 TELKTKTLISLI
+238 TEFKTKTLISLI

-274 FTTSIKLKNENK
+274 FTPSIKLKNENK
-286 LIILATEIAAAIVVN
+286 LIVLATEIAAAIIVN

-308 SIFYNRTRVKKLFS
+308 SIFYNRTRVQKLFS
-322 YIFLDPGKQEFK
+322 YIFLDPGKVEFK

-355 NPFLISFLLRKDF
+355 NPFLISLLLRKDF
-368 GLNLD
+368 DLNLD

-394 NFSYLEDKIWNDPNV
+394 NFSYLEDKIWNDPSV

-416 LCSPIVKGFKVC
+416 LCSPIVNGFKVS

>member
-16 EDTELILEL
+16 EDTELILDL
-25 LENKNID
+25 LANKNID
-32 PKEEKVK
+32 SKKEKVK
-39 LPLTIKEGDF
+39 LPLTIKEEDF

-61 FGIMV
+61 FGIMI

-115 LLAHNLQFF
+115 LLAQNLQFF

-149 EVYLKRFGRSYLLEN
+149 EVYLKRVGRSYLLEN

-169 VSSNAV
+169 FFSNVV
-175 INDDFSIKS
+175 INENFSLNS
-184 IPRSYFLQKELFDS
+184 LSRSYFSQAELFDS
-198 FQQKIKSC
+198 FKEKIESC
-206 SELSSIKFGPLE
+206 SELTGNQFSPME
-218 PSMPFK
+218 ASMPSK
-224 SNYQSLILMFDAMS
+224 SKFQLLFSMFDAMN
-238 TELKTKTLISLI
+238 TEYKIKTLISLI

-274 FTTSIKLKNENK
+274 FTPSIKLKNEGE
-286 LIILATEIAAAIVVN
+286 LIILATEIAAAIIVN

-308 SIFYNRTRVKKLFS
+308 SIFYNRTAVKKLFS
-322 YIFLDPGKQEFK
+322 YIFLDPGKVDFK

-355 NPFLISFLLRKDF
+355 NPFLISLLLRKDF
-368 GLNLD
+368 DLNLD

-416 LCSPIVKGFKVC
+416 LCSPIVNGFKVS

>member
-16 EDTELILEL
+16 EDTEFILEL

-39 LPLTIKEGDF
+39 LPLTIKEEDF

-61 FGIMV
+61 FGIMI

-83 GKIGTIN
+83 GKIN
-90 GVKLAIPIFGGF
+90 GVKLSIPIFGGF

-115 LLAHNLQFF
+115 LLAQNLQFF
-124 NNLDGQYLTYLIS
+124 NNLDEQYLTYLIS

-149 EVYLKRFGRSYLLEN
+149 EVYLKRIGRSYLLEN

-224 SNYQSLILMFDAMS
+224 SNYQSLVLMFDAMS
-238 TELKTKTLISLI
+238 TEFKTKTLISLI
-250 DKVNDFKSQHAFAL
+250 NKVNDFKAQYAFAL
-264 FVSSLWDKTD
+264 FVSSLWDKTS
-274 FTTSIKLKNENK
+274 FTPSIKLKNEDK

-301 DIGDKKE
+301 DIGDKKT
-308 SIFYNRTRVKKLFS
+308 SVFYNRTVPKKLFS
-322 YIFLDPGKQEFK
+322 YIFLEPSKDNFK
-334 ELFLKQLEKRFE
+334 ELFLKQLDKRFE
-346 LKERAINLQ
+346 LKARAINLQ
-355 NPFLISFLLRKDF
+355 NPFLISLLIRKDF

-373 KKLVELLNLNDKNEL
+373 KKLVELLNLNNKNEL
-388 YNFDFN
+388 YNFYSN
-394 NFSYLEDKIWNDPNV
+394 NGSYLKDEIWNDPNV
-409 GKVTDYD
+409 EEVLGYY
-416 LCSPIVKGFKVC
+416 LFSPIVKGFKFS